1 MVQNSLNETSSAQDR
16 IKQWTLHLLFDSQ
29 KIIIMDLQTTSHQA
43 QSHLVACTTQQA
55 NLQEAP
61 PRETRRVFLV
71 EPSWPSFRNGPNDI
85 PSVLAN
91 MLGSD
96 SLTLHY
102 PTWETWSLERCWA
115 TGLWLKMVEPT
126 PGKWMIFENNHVFQ
140 NPERSHWHNNL
151 LENILYQVI
160 NCKKLSKVCLHLW
173 APINNSLTAIKGAP
187 TPLPLLHDCTATSAA
202 FDKPRSPG
210 ATGAR

>member
-1 MVQNSLNETSSAQDR
+1 MVQNSLNKTSSARDR
-16 IKQWTLHLLFDSQ
+16 IKQWTLHLLFDSH
-29 KIIIMDLQTTSHQA
+29 KIIIMDLQTTNHQA
-43 QSHLVACTTQQA
+43 QSHLVACATQQA

-102 PTWETWSLERCWA
+102 PTRETWSLERCWA
-115 TGLWLKMVEPT
+115 TGLWLKMVGPT
-126 PGKWMIFENNHVFQ
+126 PENGWLETKTFSKIR
-140 NPERSHWHNNL
+140 RSHWHKNL
-151 LENILYQVI
+151 LEILYFTKSSTGQTIVKSMSPPVSTNQQPI
-160 NCKKLSKVCLHLW
+160 SENMKVHLDHF
-173 APINNSLTAIKGAP
+173 S
-187 TPLPLLHDCTATSAA
+187 
-202 FDKPRSPG
+202 
-210 ATGAR
+210 